1 MNIKDKFK
9 NFFYLEEEE
18 QPAPP
23 KPVKQKSQREPQP
36 AHEQQ
41 QVREQIKKSAAERR
55 ARATDSPNLISLQT
69 VTKSAKV
76 TLVEPRA
83 YAEAQDIAEHLKNKR
98 SVVVNLQRIER
109 DQGIRIVDF
118 LSGTVYALGGDIQ
131 RIGRDIFICVP
142 DTVEVDGVISD
153 LYYEDQH

>member
-1 MNIKDKFK
+1 MNIKEKFK
-9 NFFYLEEEE
+9 SFFYLEEEE
-18 QPAPP
+18 EQPVSEKPAAPR
-23 KPVKQKSQREPQP
+23 QHREDQ
-36 AHEQQ
+36 H
-41 QVREQIKKSAAERR
+41 VREQMRKNAAERR
-55 ARATDSPNLISLQT
+55 AKAAESPNLISLQT

-76 TLVEPRA
+76 TLAEPRA
-83 YAEAQDIAEHLKNKR
+83 YAEAQDIAEHLKSKR

-153 LYYEDQH
+153 LYYEDQHKK

>member
-1 MNIKDKFK
+1 MNIKEKFK
-9 NFFYLEEEE
+9 SFFYLEEEE
-18 QPAPP
+18 QEAVEKPP
-23 KPVKQKSQREPQP
+23 VHRPQREEPP
-36 AHEQQ
+36 
-41 QVREQIKKSAAERR
+41 VREQMRKNAAERR
-55 ARATDSPNLISLQT
+55 AKAADSPNLISLQT

-83 YAEAQDIAEHLKNKR
+83 YAEAQDIAEHLKSKR
-98 SVVVNLQRIER
+98 SVVVNLQRVER
-109 DQGIRIVDF
+109 DQGIRIIDF

-153 LYYEDQH
+153 LYYEDQHKN